1 MRFHLLT
8 SDHIRNFTF
17 GVEDSLVSTVGLV
30 SGIAIT
36 NMPRQ
41 AILITGI
48 VLIFVE
54 AFSMS
59 VGSLLS
65 DNSAR
70 EFERKKYVSL
80 KASLASAFIM
90 FLSYFLSGFII
101 IAPYMFLDGAMAMP
115 VSIALSLIALFI
127 LGLATGRVTYSSPL
141 KKGLTMMVIGGS
153 AVLVGTIVGLLVKG
167 AY

>member
-1 MRFHLLT
+1 MRFRLLT
-8 SDHIRNFTF
+8 SDHVRNFIF
-17 GVEDSLVSTVGLV
+17 GVEDSLVSTVGLI

-36 NMPRQ
+36 DMPRA
-41 AILITGI
+41 AILVTGV

-80 KASLASAFIM
+80 KTSLASSFIM

-101 IAPYMFLDGAMAMP
+101 IAPYMFFENAVAMP
-115 VSIALSLIALFI
+115 MSIALSLLALFI

-141 KKGLTMMVIGGS
+141 KKGLTMMVIGGM
-153 AVLVGTIVGLLVKG
+153 AVLVGTIVGLLFK
-167 AY
+167 